1 MIIIPLLN
9 YYASFSNKNIEG
21 DDKVCVL
28 LKRSVVEWSKKMLV
42 LYIPFNVISIM
53 TLEVL
58 SSIHYGPPYIDF
70 DGGIYNRVSIYIYNV
85 NLRGTVAFDSFFL
98 EGYKRLDQVQISL
111 KNRRNV
117 IVIRGFKV

>member
-1 MIIIPLLN
+1 M
-9 YYASFSNKNIEG
+9 
-21 DDKVCVL
+21 
-28 LKRSVVEWSKKMLV
+28 EWSKKMLV

-53 TLEVL
+53 IHEVL
-58 SSIHYGPPYIDF
+58 SSIHHGPPYIDF
-70 DGGIYNRVSIYIYNV
+70 DVCIYNRVSKYIYIYIYTYIYNV

>member
-1 MIIIPLLN
+1 M
-9 YYASFSNKNIEG
+9 
-21 DDKVCVL
+21 
-28 LKRSVVEWSKKMLV
+28 EWSKKMLV

-53 TLEVL
+53 IHEVL
-58 SSIHYGPPYIDF
+58 SSIHHGPPYIDF
-70 DGGIYNRVSIYIYNV
+70 DVCIYNRVSKYIYNV
-85 NLRGTVAFDSFFL
+85 NLRGTGAFDSLFL